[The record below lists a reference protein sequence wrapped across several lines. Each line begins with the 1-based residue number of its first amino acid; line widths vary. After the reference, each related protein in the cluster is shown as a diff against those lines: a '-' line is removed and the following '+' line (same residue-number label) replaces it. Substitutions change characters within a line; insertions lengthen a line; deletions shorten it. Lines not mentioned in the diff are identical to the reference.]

1 VPLIVFGAAMFGK
14 DQTRLKG
21 LRSGVVGLLWRT
33 LTKRAKETKSL
44 IVLSIDE
51 YNTSKVCSGCGEK
64 DMKVAPKTKGVG
76 VLQYAKCKIIWNRDL
91 NAAKNMRIASN
102 AIWSGN
108 ERPQIYKPKKK
119 SAVNPSA

>member
-1 VPLIVFGAAMFGK
+1 MFGK

-44 IVLSIDE
+44 IVLSIDG
-51 YNTSKVCSGCGEK
+51 YNTSKVCSRCGEK

-76 VLQYAKCKIIWNRDL
+76 VLQCSKCEIIWNRDL
-91 NAAKNMRIASN
+91 NAAKNMRIISN

-119 SAVNPSA
+119 SVVNPSA